1 MDGDGMRRSL
11 PLIVLTFVAV
21 MAGTGSA
28 PAADPD
34 CSVYNEPRIFLET
47 QSWWRQTP
55 GATGT
60 DFGHVHVGTCFP
72 YLQDV
77 SASVPFD
84 IQVKLHNN
92 PGRLY
97 QVDVQ
102 AFNDAYGVKLL
113 TSTDPAFT
121 CPTGDCTLTYH
132 LDAPTAGLAVDGL
145 TEFRVRATVRTPDGN
160 DFLATDGWLA
170 YVRNGKTAVDTHY
183 LAPNISEARGWYGLP
198 GTDGLGYE
206 NARLRS
212 PVPTAPVSGTWSP
225 EVETLPGAGP
235 SSPVTHTL
243 VTIDPAF
250 HDVPPDS
257 GKVQLDQTGAFR
269 GPIAVD
275 TTQLANGPHKLVVV
289 SSADHPDRGST
300 QSGVMAIPFTVDNL
314 GAEGLDDFGSPLMS
328 PLLLGAGAMHAIA
341 DTMARGQQSP
351 SRATGH

>member
-1 MDGDGMRRSL
+1 MRRSL
-11 PLIVLTFVAV
+11 LLIALTMAAV
-21 MAGTGSA
+21 MAATVSA
-28 PAADPD
+28 SAADPD
-34 CSVYNEPRIFLET
+34 CSANSPPRIFLEA

-72 YLQDV
+72 YLQNVGD
-77 SASVPFD
+77 SVPFD
-84 IQVKLHNN
+84 VQVKLHDN
-92 PGRLY
+92 PGRLD

-113 TSTDPAFT
+113 TSTSPGFT

-132 LDAPTAGLAVDGL
+132 LDAPTTALSAGGL

-170 YVRNGKTAVDTHY
+170 YVRNGKPSVDTHY

-212 PVPTAPVSGTWSP
+212 PVPATPVSGTWSP

-250 HDVPPDS
+250 HNVPPDN
-257 GKVQLDQTGAFR
+257 GKVQLDQAGSFR
-269 GPIAVD
+269 GSIPID
-275 TTQLANGPHKLVVV
+275 TTQLANGPHKLVIV
-289 SSADHPDRGST
+289 SSADHLDRGST
-300 QSGVMAIPFTVDNL
+300 QSGVVAIPFTVYNL
-314 GAEGLDDFGSPLMS
+314 RAEILDD
-328 PLLLGAGAMHAIA
+328 LLGNGGAIHGPFA
-341 DTMARGQQSP
+341 D
-351 SRATGH
+351 

>member
-1 MDGDGMRRSL
+1 MAGDGMRRSL
-11 PLIVLTFVAV
+11 LLVALTIAGV
-21 MAGTGSA
+21 MAGTGFAS
-28 PAADPD
+28 AADPD
-34 CSVYNEPRIFLET
+34 CSVYGQPRIFLEA

-72 YLQDV
+72 YLQYV
-77 SASVPFD
+77 SDSVPFD

-113 TSTDPAFT
+113 TSTDPGFT

-132 LDAPTAGLAVDGL
+132 LDALTTGLAVDGL

-170 YVRNGKTAVDTHY
+170 YVRNGKTSVDTHY
-183 LAPNISEARGWYGLP
+183 LAPNTSEARGWYGLP

-212 PVPTAPVSGTWSP
+212 PLPTAPLSGTWSP

-235 SSPVTHTL
+235 SSPLTHTL

-250 HDVPPDS
+250 HDMPPDR
-257 GKVQLDQTGAFR
+257 GKVQLDQPGAFR
-269 GPIAVD
+269 GPIAID

-289 SSADHPDRGST
+289 SSAGHPDSGST
-300 QSGVMAIPFTVDNL
+300 QSGVLAIPFTVDNL
-314 GAEGLDDFGSPLMS
+314 RAAVFDGFGSPPMS
-328 PLLLGAGAMHAIA
+328 PLLPGAAPM
-341 DTMARGQQSP
+341 
-351 SRATGH
+351 

>member
-1 MDGDGMRRSL
+1 MRRSL
-11 PLIVLTFVAV
+11 LLIVLTFAGV

-28 PAADPD
+28 WAADPD
-34 CSVYNEPRIFLET
+34 CSVYSEPRIFLEA
-47 QSWWRQTP
+47 QSWWLQTP

-113 TSTDPAFT
+113 TSTDPGFT

-132 LDAPTAGLAVDGL
+132 LDAPTTGLAVGGL

-170 YVRNGKTAVDTHY
+170 YVRNGTTSVDTHY
-183 LAPNISEARGWYGLP
+183 LAPNITEARGWYGLP

-212 PVPTAPVSGTWSP
+212 PVPTAALSGTWTP

-250 HDVPPDS
+250 HDMPPDR

-275 TTQLANGPHKLVVV
+275 TTQLANGPHKLVVA
-289 SSADHPDRGST
+289 SSADNPNRGST
-300 QSGVMAIPFTVDNL
+300 QSGVMVIPFTVDNL
-314 GAEGLDDFGSPLMS
+314 RADGLDDFRSPLMS
-328 PLLLGAGAMHAIA
+328 GLLLGAGAMDAIA
-341 DTMARGQQSP
+341 DPMARGQQSA

>member
-1 MDGDGMRRSL
+1 MDGLGMRRL
-11 PLIVLTFVAV
+11 LLLIALTIAGV

-28 PAADPD
+28 SGADPD
-34 CSVYNEPRIFLET
+34 CSGYGQPRIFLEA
-47 QSWWRQTP
+47 QSWWRQTL

-72 YLQDV
+72 YLQNV
-77 SASVPFD
+77 SDSVPFD
-84 IQVKLHNN
+84 IQVKLHDN
-92 PGRLY
+92 PGRLH

-113 TSTDPAFT
+113 TSTDPDFT

-132 LDAPTAGLAVDGL
+132 LDAPTTGLAVDGL
-145 TEFRVRATVRTPDGN
+145 TEFRVRATVRSPDGN

-170 YVRNGKTAVDTHY
+170 YVRNGKTSVDTHY
-183 LAPNISEARGWYGLP
+183 LAPDISEARGWYGLP

-212 PVPTAPVSGTWSP
+212 PLPTAPLSGTWSP

-250 HDVPPDS
+250 HDMPPDS
-257 GKVQLDQTGAFR
+257 GKVQLEQTGAFR
-269 GPIAVD
+269 GPIAID
-275 TTQLANGPHKLVVV
+275 TTQLANGPHKLVIV
-289 SSADHPDRGST
+289 SSAAHPDRGST
-300 QSGVMAIPFTVDNL
+300 QSGVLAIPFTVDNL
-314 GAEGLDDFGSPLMS
+314 QASVFDDIGSPPRS
-328 PLLLGAGAMHAIA
+328 PLLPGAGPM
-341 DTMARGQQSP
+341 
-351 SRATGH
+351 

>member
-1 MDGDGMRRSL
+1 MPVATPVALRRSL
-11 PLIVLTFVAV
+11 LLTALTMAGV

-28 PAADPD
+28 SAADPD
-34 CSVYNEPRIFLET
+34 CSVYGQPRIFLEA

-72 YLQDV
+72 YLEDV
-77 SASVPFD
+77 GDSVPFD
-84 IQVKLHNN
+84 IQVKLHDN
-92 PGRLY
+92 PGRLD

-102 AFNDAYGVKLL
+102 AFHDSYGVELL
-113 TSTDPAFT
+113 ASTSPGFT
-121 CPTGDCTLTYH
+121 CTSRDCTLTYH
-132 LDAPTAGLAVDGL
+132 LDAPTTALSVGGL

-170 YVRNGKTAVDTHY
+170 YVRNGKPSVDTHY

-212 PVPTAPVSGTWSP
+212 PLPTAPVSGTWSP
-225 EVETLPGAGP
+225 EIESLPGAGP

-250 HDVPPDS
+250 HDMPLDS
-257 GKVQLDQTGAFR
+257 GKIQIDQTGAFR
-269 GPIAVD
+269 GPIAID
-275 TTQLANGPHKLVVV
+275 TTQLANGPPQAGRRPPRRLAPSGLLYADSRKRK
-289 SSADHPDRGST
+289 SAEVRK
-300 QSGVMAIPFTVDNL
+300 
-314 GAEGLDDFGSPLMS
+314 
-328 PLLLGAGAMHAIA
+328 
-341 DTMARGQQSP
+341 
-351 SRATGH
+351 

>member
-1 MDGDGMRRSL
+1 MRRSL
-11 PLIVLTFVAV
+11 LLIALTIAGVL
-21 MAGTGSA
+21 AGTGSA
-28 PAADPD
+28 SGADPD
-34 CSVYNEPRIFLET
+34 CSIYSQPRIFLEA

-72 YLQDV
+72 YLQNV
-77 SASVPFD
+77 SDSVPFD
-84 IQVKLHNN
+84 VQVKLHDT
-92 PGRLY
+92 PGRLH

-113 TSTDPAFT
+113 TSTDPGFT

-132 LDAPTAGLAVDGL
+132 LDAPTTGLAVDGL

-170 YVRNGKTAVDTHY
+170 YVRNGKSSVDTHY

-206 NARLRS
+206 NARLGS

-235 SSPVTHTL
+235 SSTVTHTL

-250 HDVPPDS
+250 HDMPPDS
-257 GKVQLDQTGAFR
+257 GRVQLDQIGAFR
-269 GPIAVD
+269 GPIAID

-289 SSADHPDRGST
+289 SSAAHADRGST
-300 QSGVMAIPFTVDNL
+300 QSGVLAIPFTVDNL
-314 GAEGLDDFGSPLMS
+314 QASVFDDVGSSPMS
-328 PLLLGAGAMHAIA
+328 PLLLGAGP
-341 DTMARGQQSP
+341 T
-351 SRATGH
+351 

>member
-1 MDGDGMRRSL
+1 MRRSL
-11 PLIVLTFVAV
+11 LLIALTMAGV

-28 PAADPD
+28 SAADPD
-34 CSVYNEPRIFLET
+34 CSVYSPPRIFLEG

-72 YLQDV
+72 YMQNVGD
-77 SASVPFD
+77 SVPFD

-92 PGRLY
+92 PGRLD

-113 TSTDPAFT
+113 TSTSPGFT
-121 CPTGDCTLTYH
+121 CASVDCTLNYH
-132 LDAPTAGLAVDGL
+132 LDAPTTALSVGGL

-170 YVRNGKTAVDTHY
+170 YVRNGKPSVDTGY

-212 PVPTAPVSGTWSP
+212 PVPAAPVSGTWSP

-243 VTIDPAF
+243 VTIDPAL
-250 HDVPPDS
+250 HNVPPDD
-257 GKVQLDQTGAFR
+257 GKVQLDQAGSF
-269 GPIAVD
+269 GGSIAID
-275 TTQLANGPHKLVVV
+275 TTRLANGPHKLVIV

-300 QSGVMAIPFTVDNL
+300 QSGVVVIPFTVSNL
-314 GAEGLDDFGSPLMS
+314 LPEVFDAFLGMTDELSQAGTGL
-328 PLLLGAGAMHAIA
+328 A
-341 DTMARGQQSP
+341 
-351 SRATGH
+351 

>member
-1 MDGDGMRRSL
+1 MRRSL
-11 PLIVLTFVAV
+11 LLIALTMAGI
-21 MAGTGSA
+21 MAGTGWAST
-28 PAADPD
+28 ADPD
-34 CSVYNEPRIFLET
+34 CSVYSPPRIFLEA

-72 YLQDV
+72 YLQNVGD
-77 SASVPFD
+77 SVPFD

-92 PGRLY
+92 PGRLD

-113 TSTDPAFT
+113 TSTSPGFT

-132 LDAPTAGLAVDGL
+132 LDAPTTALSVGGL

-170 YVRNGKTAVDTHY
+170 YVRNGKPSVETHY

-212 PVPTAPVSGTWSP
+212 LVPAAPVSGTWSP
-225 EVETLPGAGP
+225 EVETLAGAGP

-250 HDVPPDS
+250 HNLPPDN
-257 GKVQLDQTGAFR
+257 GKVELDQAGSFR
-269 GPIAVD
+269 GSVAID
-275 TTQLANGPHKLVVV
+275 TTQLANGPHKLVIV
-289 SSADHPDRGST
+289 SSADHLDRGST
-300 QSGVMAIPFTVDNL
+300 QSGVVAIPFTVDNL
-314 GAEGLDDFGSPLMS
+314 RAEAFEDF
-328 PLLLGAGAMHAIA
+328 LGVT
-341 DTMARGQQSP
+341 DELP
-351 SRATGH
+351 